1 MVASG
6 RKRDTCSSKA
16 LQPGTSVPCHVR
28 LGLGI
33 KSEPVVVVQEINEVK
48 RMKQEDLEFETSLG

>member
-1 MVASG
+1 
-6 RKRDTCSSKA
+6 
-16 LQPGTSVPCHVR
+16 VPCHVR